1 MKLRIKIFHYVIFLL
16 LLINIIVI
24 KTGKNN
30 FLNKNLDKKIRY
42 RSFSK
47 QSPYVTLTVDPRKVE
62 ADDVGTFRVV
72 NVPVTRSLSAPPI
85 VTNNVGPLV
94 TNTVQTP
101 IGIPT
106 TPFTNLHHRS
116 YLPNSDPIIPVPV
129 IKSINFL
136 LNNQTL

>member
-1 MKLRIKIFHYVIFLL
+1 MKIFHNFIFLV

-24 KTGKNN
+24 KSGKNN
-30 FLNKNLDKKIRY
+30 FLNKNSHKKIRY

-47 QSPYVTLTVDPRKVE
+47 QPPYVTLTVDPRKVE

-72 NVPVTRSLSAPPI
+72 NVPVTRSLSAPPK
-85 VTNNVGPLV
+85 VTNNSVPLG
-94 TNTVQTP
+94 TNSVQTP

-136 LNNQTL
+136 LNNKTL